1 MDAQIQAAFDAA
13 QQIVFLTGAGV
24 STASGIPDFR
34 SANGLYTKN
43 RNAEYYLS
51 HRYFVSDPAGFYQFC
66 KDNLYFPAAQPNVIH
81 QKQAALT
88 QQDRAVVIT
97 QNIDG
102 LYEKAQTKHL
112 VNFHGTLERVYC
124 EKCPDRAGG

>member
-1 MDAQIQAAFDAA
+1 MDAQIQVAFDAA

-51 HRYFVSDPAGFYQFC
+51 HRYFASDPAGFYQFC

-81 QKQAALT
+81 QKQAALAPAINWSMSAPEAAIGKSPT
-88 QQDRAVVIT
+88 AVKT
-97 QNIDG
+97 
-102 LYEKAQTKHL
+102 E
-112 VNFHGTLERVYC
+112 
-124 EKCPDRAGG
+124 